1 MRGDQLARW
10 RMIRAVEAN
19 SNGVTETERAKQR
32 ETASRTIYLDL
43 GTLQG
48 VGFPLHTKRVEPT
61 NRRAI
66 IDVLGLGSHRITSY
80 LENRFCHA
88 KPQRPP
94 RKRFEEPF
102 AIFAP
107 LREESFWVFFIRR
120 LWTRDS

>member
-10 RMIRAVEAN
+10 RVIRAVEAN
-19 SNGVTETERAKQR
+19 SEGLTETERAEQK
-32 ETASRTIYLDL
+32 ETAPRTTYRDL
-43 GTLQG
+43 ETLQG
-48 VGFPLHTKRVEPT
+48 AGFSLHTKRVERT

-80 LENRFCHA
+80 LENNVYHV
-88 KPQRPP
+88 KTQRPP

-107 LREESFWVFFIRR
+107 LREESFLGVFYP
-120 LWTRDS
+120 